1 MAMLFEQVDMLK
13 LGLRSAG
20 VPETEVEEVE
30 HIAGGDLARL
40 RRLLERKRFG
50 EPNAYLRGS
59 VTRFGREFLIDRRTY
74 IPDTCPELLIRVLI
88 DELPFGA
95 SILEVG
101 TGCGWIA
108 ITLACERPDLKIMA
122 CDIDPAALQLARSN
136 AARHGVDIEYF
147 ESHFVDDV
155 PIEPGYVVAV
165 LPYGGDATDYSWR
178 ELEERPQMPAI
189 SIFDPE
195 GPLAP
200 QVGFARS
207 VIRKGW
213 HSRAFVETGYLS
225 PARVKDALD
234 GVVERFDTRTIEQ
247 YTYAIID
254 FG

>member
-1 MAMLFEQVDMLK
+1 MLQEQVEMLK

-20 VPETEVEEVE
+20 VPDVEVEEVE

-50 EPNAYLRGS
+50 EPNAYLRGT

-88 DELPFGA
+88 DELPRGA
-95 SILEVG
+95 SVLEVG
-101 TGCGWIA
+101 TGCGWIG

-122 CDIDPAALQLARSN
+122 SDIDPAALQLAKSN
-136 AARHGVDIEYF
+136 AARHGVDIECF

-155 PIEPGYVVAV
+155 PTEPNYVVAV

-189 SIFDPE
+189 SIFDPQ

-207 VIRKGW
+207 VIQKGW
-213 HSRAFVETGYLS
+213 HCRAFVETGYLGA
-225 PARVKDALD
+225 ARVMDAFKD
-234 GVVERFDTRTIEQ
+234 VVETLETRTTAQ